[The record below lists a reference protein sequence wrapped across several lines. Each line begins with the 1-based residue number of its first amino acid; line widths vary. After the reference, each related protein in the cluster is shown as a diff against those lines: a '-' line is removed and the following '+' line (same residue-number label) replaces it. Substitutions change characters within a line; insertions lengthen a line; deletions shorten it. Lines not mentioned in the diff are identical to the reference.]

1 MWNSAKRKMN
11 LFKTKF
17 HPRTDQSQWEANWR
31 KLICIFGGAVT
42 GLAHN
47 LLPGLDPG
55 SSLLLLTL
63 KTLTCC
69 SLGSCY
75 CDAEMQTCYTHHR
88 VTAGHTDSRW
98 SYNQLRKV
106 CGKPMTAFACHQYH
120 LVFLLYQKHRTTQRR
135 CDGANVFGIIRI
147 QLLLVIN

>member
-1 MWNSAKRKMN
+1 MRDSAKRKMN

-17 HPRTDQSQWEANWR
+17 HPSTDRSQWEANWR

-75 CDAEMQTCYTHHR
+75 CDAEMQTCYTNDR
-88 VTAGHTDSRW
+88 VTAGHTNSRR
-98 SYNQLRKV
+98 SYNQLYKV
-106 CGKPMTAFACHQYH
+106 CCKPTTAFMCHQYH
-120 LVFLLYQKHRTTQRR
+120 LAFLLCQKHRTTRRR
-135 CDGANVFGIIRI
+135 CYSAKSLWHHQNTAFISY
-147 QLLLVIN
+147 